1 MCRVPKQKSPSPLIV
16 HEESCNRI
24 VERSA
29 GPPSKCKKLRGGV
42 KLASLKEYIA
52 VEKSHSIE
60 ACSKR
65 ELLLP
70 SFEVSECD

>member
-1 MCRVPKQKSPSPLIV
+1 MCRVPKQKSPSPLI
-16 HEESCNRI
+16 EESCNRI